1 MVTGVRVEMT
11 DVCTNGTG
19 NNVCSGNQTYTV
31 SFTGLLNKFI
41 TSVPTGTIT
50 ASTQM
55 STVVTGSTIYY
66 N

>member
-11 DVCTNGTG
+11 DFCTNGTA

-31 SFTGLLNKFI
+31 SFKGLLNKFI

-55 STVVTGSTIYY
+55 VTTISG
-66 N
+66 